1 MNSKYDFILFE
12 NYHQAQHHKFDMM
25 LIARM
30 LQSQGLHV
38 AILDV
43 YDEDKE
49 DKIEEIEVVHLPF
62 KRAIPNDRWQLAP
75 KNKLHS
81 LACKLRFLWQQH
93 QYMKQVVKFIEPMAD
108 QFYCGSYHVLMSP
121 LLLSMNK
128 PSYFWGLRSS
138 RMTGFRRKFKNDP
151 VEAINAIRLKRAFF
165 KNDNCRLFVSNE
177 IIREEFHN
185 LGIDENSLVIREERC
200 IETIGDAK
208 MENMDANP
216 SFLVIGQL
224 REQKNIPVTIEAFKQ
239 ANISTSKLYLIGR
252 SQGKYEQLIY
262 ETIHSDERITR
273 KNEFLEYSD
282 FHNYFSKS
290 HFVLFADEKGE
301 SCITNGTMMEAL
313 INHRPVICPDYNP
326 YSYYINKYN
335 IGLVYQPKNV
345 ASYAAALQ
353 KATELGTEYFLPN
366 IEQFL
371 ETITFRQ
378 VSEQLVHDLKINK

>member
-12 NYHQAQHHKFDMM
+12 NYHQAQHHKFDMV

-30 LQSQGLHV
+30 LQSQGLYV

-43 YDEDKE
+43 YGEDKG
-49 DKIEEIEVVHLPF
+49 DYIEGIEVVHLPF
-62 KRAIPNDRWQLAP
+62 RESIPNDKWQLAP

-93 QYMKQVVKFIEPMAD
+93 HYIKQVVGFIEPMAA

-121 LLLSMNK
+121 LLMNMRK
-128 PSYFWGLRSS
+128 PTYFWGLRSS
-138 RMTGFRRKFKNDP
+138 RMTSFCRKFKNDP
-151 VEAINAIRLKRAFF
+151 IEAINALRIKRAFF
-165 KNDNCRLFVSNE
+165 RNDNCQLFVSNE

-185 LGIDENSLVIREERC
+185 LGIAENRLVIREERC
-200 IETIGDAK
+200 VETISDSK

-224 REQKNIPVTIEAFKQ
+224 REQKNIPLTIEAFKR
-239 ANISTSKLYLIGR
+239 ANIPSSQLYLIGR
-252 SQGKYEQLIY
+252 SQGKYEQRISDA
-262 ETIHSDERITR
+262 IHSDEHIIR
-273 KNEFLEYSD
+273 KNEFLEYTD

-290 HFVLFADEKGE
+290 HFVLFADDKGE

-326 YSYYINKYN
+326 YTYYIEKYG

-345 ASYAAALQ
+345 ASYAAVLQ
-353 KATELGTEYFLPN
+353 KASELGTEYFLPN
-366 IEQFL
+366 IERFL
-371 ETITFRQ
+371 ETITFKR
-378 VSEQLVHDLKINK
+378 VSEQFVNDLKLKK